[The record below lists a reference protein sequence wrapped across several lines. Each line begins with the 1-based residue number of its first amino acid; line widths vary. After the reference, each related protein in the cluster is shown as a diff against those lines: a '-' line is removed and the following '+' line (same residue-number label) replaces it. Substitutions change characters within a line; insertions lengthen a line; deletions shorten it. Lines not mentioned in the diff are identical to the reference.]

1 MSDIYGNYM
10 GFLDFNGVRY
20 WDLRSEFS
28 YEVKPKDL
36 SKALPSDTRFRIDSQ
51 KLLEGDVDTA

>member
-1 MSDIYGNYM
+1 M